1 MEVVKI
7 FLCADDMI
15 LHMRDHK
22 CSTRKFT
29 ELIIIFHKMTDN
41 KINLQKPVTLL
52 HTSDKHIEK

>member
-1 MEVVKI
+1 MEIVKL

-22 CSTRKFT
+22 CSTRKFS

-41 KINLQKPVTLL
+41 LQKPVTLL
-52 HTSDKHIEK
+52 YTSDKNIEK

>member
-15 LHMRDHK
+15 FHMRDHK
-22 CSTRKFT
+22 CSTRKFS
-29 ELIIIFHKMTDN
+29 ELIIIFHKMTDY

-52 HTSDKHIEK
+52 YANDKHIEK